1 MIELQPDLELTVE
14 HAERLLATWLGSPV
28 SCSGVHALKGG
39 LVNSVFRLDFDRPP
53 HRAVVKIRRP
63 EARAFSDEAAALE
76 FLRSETDCPVPRVH
90 LYDDRADVIDVA
102 YLLLEHVD
110 GECLANV
117 ELAADERIDLDR
129 QLADVLA
136 ELHGHVG
143 DHYGR
148 IAEPDLSGR
157 WGDVVA
163 ARLREARR
171 YPMLSERLPS
181 SVLAD
186 VDAAIENVPA
196 ILADA
201 GTPTLIHADVWEGN
215 TIVRRDGDRWR
226 IAALVDPDLQ
236 YADPEMELAY
246 LEVFDHDRSEL
257 FETYAA
263 QRPLRDGYERRRRC
277 YWLYTALVHVGLFGD
292 EFFRDYTAR
301 IAAEVAAG

>member
-14 HAERLLATWLGSPV
+14 HAERLLAAWLGRPV

-39 LVNSVFRLDFDRPP
+39 LVNSVFRIDVDRPP

-63 EARAFSDEAAALE
+63 EAGAFSDEAAALE
-76 FLRSETDCPVPRVH
+76 FLRSETNCPVPRVH
-90 LYDDRADVIDVA
+90 LHDDRADLIDHA
-102 YLLLEHVD
+102 FLLLEHVD
-110 GECLANV
+110 GACLANV
-117 ELAADERIDLDR
+117 ELTADERTDLDR

-136 ELHGHVG
+136 DLHGHTS

-148 IAEPDLSGR
+148 IAAPDLGR
-157 WGDVVA
+157 PWGDLVA

-171 YPMLSERLPS
+171 YPALSERLPG

-186 VDAAIENVPA
+186 VDVAIANVPA

-215 TIVRRDGDRWR
+215 TMVRRDDDRWR

-263 QRPLRDGYERRRRC
+263 RRPLREGYERRRRC
-277 YWLYTALVHVGLFGD
+277 YWLYTALIHVGLFGD
-292 EFFRDYTAR
+292 EFFCDYTAR